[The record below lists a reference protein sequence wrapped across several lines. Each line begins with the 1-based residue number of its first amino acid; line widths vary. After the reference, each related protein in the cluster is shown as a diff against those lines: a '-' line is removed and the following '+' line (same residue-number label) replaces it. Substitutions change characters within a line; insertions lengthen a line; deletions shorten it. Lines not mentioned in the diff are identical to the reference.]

1 MELVL
6 IVKVAGL
13 GLGIWAI
20 QELLKQADMKNAAAY
35 VGIVGT
41 LVLLMFMITEIV
53 NFFETV
59 QSFFTF

>member
-1 MELVL
+1 MDLVL
-6 IVKVAGL
+6 ILKVAGI

-20 QELLKQADMKNAAAY
+20 QEILQQADMKSASSY
-35 VGIVGT
+35 VGIIGT

-59 QSFFTF
+59 QTFFTF